1 MLAELIHS
9 GCLMHVAVEHGRWCV
24 YVVQS
29 DGMSSSSSG
38 ASSISS
44 TKKRVNS
51 GVIGRLEAVSY
62 THLTLPTIL
71 LV

>member
-1 MLAELIHS
+1 MSDICS
-9 GCLMHVAVEHGRWCV
+9 GGTWAMVCV
-24 YVVQS
+24 VHS

-51 GVIGRLEAVSY
+51 GVIGRLETFQKCGPLRKMNDSRQ
-62 THLTLPTIL
+62 LTADS
-71 LV
+71 